1 MTRTAHLRT
10 RRARYLSVAA
20 LLSLAAFVSSCGG
33 SSSADNSLDAGPDS
47 SRYTPQ
53 TADLSGGTT
62 TRVQE
67 GSRNILSHLTRVN
80 ANDQTEYLFPAPL
93 DIANAWSKLGDGR
106 AYSAYVDT
114 NKALDGADNAYN
126 DILSAAGGAWEYSYV
141 IQDATSGVQEASL
154 RVTVAMASNSTGVQN
169 IRAALRRLV
178 SVGVSQTAVGGAP
191 VNSFGALWSDTELL
205 PKVAYVDVANGEV
218 IIRVVARGTNVD
230 PSGVA
235 GAVAAYM
242 SDALDGARL

>member
-1 MTRTAHLRT
+1 VSRTAPIRT
-10 RRARYLSVAA
+10 RRAAFLPIAAVLGLAVLS
-20 LLSLAAFVSSCGG
+20 SSCGG
-33 SSSADNSLDAGPDS
+33 GSGNDNDLTGGPDS

-62 TRVQE
+62 TRVPE
-67 GSRNILSHLTRVN
+67 GARDILSHLTRVN
-80 ANDQTEYLFPAPL
+80 TNDETEYLFPAPL

-106 AYSAYVDT
+106 SYSAYVET
-114 NKALDGADNAYN
+114 NKPLDVTDNTYN
-126 DILSAAGGAWEYSYV
+126 DVLGAGGGAWDYSYV

-154 RVTVAMASNSTGVQN
+154 RVTVAMTSNFTGAQN

-178 SVGVSQTAVGGAP
+178 PVGVAQTPLGGAP
-191 VNSFGALWSDTELL
+191 VNSFGAVWADAELL
-205 PKVAYVDVANGEV
+205 PKVAYVDLENGEV
-218 IIRVVARGTNVD
+218 IIRVVARGINVD

-242 SDALDGARL
+242 RDALDGARL